1 VITIIATLTFKPG
14 TGAQFAAGFPATAA
28 RVLAAE
34 PGTLLYK
41 LVSLRDRPDTYRV
54 VEFYESQDAVD
65 VHMANLRATPSTL
78 GDLLAERPV
87 IELHDDV
94 S

>member
-1 VITIIATLTFKPG
+1 MITIIATLTFKPG
-14 TGAQFAAGFPATAA
+14 LGAQFASGFPAAA
-28 RVLAAE
+28 ERVLRSE

-41 LVSLRDRPDTYRV
+41 LVSLRDQPDTFRV
-54 VEFYESQDAVD
+54 VEFYESQEAVD
-65 VHMANLRATPSTL
+65 VHMENLRKAPSTL

-94 S
+94 

>member
-1 VITIIATLTFKPG
+1 MITIIATLTFKPG
-14 TGAQFAAGFPATAA
+14 LGAQFAAGFPATAE
-28 RVLAAE
+28 RVLSSE

-54 VEFYESQDAVD
+54 VEFYESQEAVD
-65 VHMANLRATPSTL
+65 VHRENQRRSVSALV
-78 GDLLAERPV
+78 DLLAERPL

-94 S
+94 